1 MYSPTI
7 TPYTPANLQNTMA
20 VLAAE
25 KAKGTLQQY
34 VQQHL
39 AQNPNDTNMV
49 ALATQVNKMASP
61 PAQMP
66 SNTVA
71 NQDIA
76 SMAPPRPMPVQ
87 GMAPAGAG
95 PNMPNG
101 MPMQGPGSPAQIAPQ
116 VAQGLPEDVGIG
128 ALPAQN
134 LTKMAGGGIT
144 GEAKPEHHYA
154 GNNNQLV
161 VPNAVSTDAG
171 QSWTLDVPSTIRDP
185 NVPYYRQIPNPDA
198 QFAQRTYKSR
208 EDAINDFRNN
218 SSIGRAAINAA
229 AGTPGITQLLGQQ
242 QPTPTQLN
250 ASPTGNADV
259 GAGSTDTGT
268 NPPAAPTPW
277 SPNIQAPKLAMPGG
291 LNTKALTP
299 DEAKAT
305 ANTFLDPTQMDSR
318 IAQLHDDTVGRLND
332 LTTAQEAMLRARPQ
346 FGEELKKDLD
356 KEKAEEVVK
365 LGNLKGMSLA
375 EAGLAMMQGTSPY
388 ALANIGKGG
397 VEGLKAYKDGLKE
410 IDAAAK
416 ERRNMYSHIDDMNKA
431 QMVHDQDTAMAMN
444 NKVFDSM
451 SNLNEHAFNAQNSF
465 AQAGAGIA
473 AGAFSQSQQNV
484 DANKRAMFTAQNATA
499 NTQAELNFKAAL
511 ANLPPEAIRSAQ
523 FLGKNGDIEDGL
535 RKMTEIQAGK
545 LNPMQAYLDQ
555 KKALA
560 GKLDP
565 ITGQPVPMQDPQ
577 AFFADLNKAM
587 LAYKTM
593 QGPDNALSNNPP
605 AVLRGQ

>member
-49 ALATQVNKMASP
+49 ALATQVNKMSAP
-61 PAQMP
+61 LAQMP

-76 SMAPPRPMPVQ
+76 SMAPPRPIPVQ

-116 VAQGLPEDVGIG
+116 VAQGLPEDTGIG

-144 GEAKPEHHYA
+144 GDVHRYNGAFDP
-154 GNNNQLV
+154 QLV
-161 VPNAVSTDAG
+161 STNPHAPGGAQYYYDFPYNPRMPMDPKYKPLMG
-171 QSWTLDVPSTIRDP
+171 QVFKSPEE
-185 NVPYYRQIPNPDA
+185 A
-198 QFAQRTYKSR
+198 QTAFSR
-208 EDAINDFRNN
+208 
-218 SSIGRAAINAA
+218 IGSADYTAA
-229 AGTPGITQLLGQQ
+229 AGAPGIAQLLGQE

-250 ASPTGNADV
+250 TSLTGNADADAGNTST
-259 GAGSTDTGT
+259 GAG
-268 NPPAAPTPW
+268 NPPAPPTPW

-291 LNTKALTP
+291 LNTKALSP
-299 DEAKAT
+299 AEAKAT

-332 LTTAQEAMLRARPQ
+332 LTTAQEAMLRARPK

-356 KEKAEEVVK
+356 KEKAEEVTK

-388 ALANIGKGG
+388 AFANIGKGG
-397 VEGLKAYKDGLKE
+397 VEGLKAYKEGLKE

-444 NKVFDSM
+444 SKAFDAM

-473 AGAFSQSQQNV
+473 AGAYSQSQQDVN
-484 DANKRAMFTAQNATA
+484 ANKRTMFSAQNATA